1 MNAEQR
7 RLNENKSP
15 DEPWHFWGP
24 YLAERAW
31 GTVREDYSP
40 NGDAWNYFPHDH
52 ARSRAYR
59 WNEDGLGGIS
69 DHKGRLCFAFALW
82 NERDPFLKERIFGVS
97 GPEGNHGEDV
107 KDLYW
112 YVDNTPSHSFMR
124 MIYRYPQSRF
134 PYEELVAQSREK
146 APETAQIVLPPGPRL
161 GDLVVEADH
170 VGKGYGDRVLIDDLG
185 FKLPRGGIVGVI
197 GPNGAGKTTALRLMA
212 GLLQPDS
219 GRIFFD
225 DRDVTSLPAHARVR
239 LGLGFTH
246 QIVRPFYSFSSIENV
261 MIAAGHR
268 HTTSPWR
275 ALTRR
280 SRQAA
285 RERAAAILERDH
297 RVHVRPS
304 RPWRNAGHR
313 SSG

>member
-1 MNAEQR
+1 MTA
-7 RLNENKSP
+7 
-15 DEPWHFWGP
+15 
-24 YLAERAW
+24 LAR
-31 GTVREDYSP
+31 
-40 NGDAWNYFPHDH
+40 
-52 ARSRAYR
+52 
-59 WNEDGLGGIS
+59 
-69 DHKGRLCFAFALW
+69 
-82 NERDPFLKERIFGVS
+82 
-97 GPEGNHGEDV
+97 
-107 KDLYW
+107 
-112 YVDNTPSHSFMR
+112 
-124 MIYRYPQSRF
+124 
-134 PYEELVAQSREK
+134 
-146 APETAQIVLPPGPRL
+146 
-161 GDLVVEADH
+161 
-170 VGKGYGDRVLIDDLG
+170 IDDLHKS
-185 FKLPRGGIVGVI
+185 FGGVAAASGVSFAVDAGEFLAVI

-285 RERAAAILERDH
+285 RERAAAILERIEVARAIALDPTLLLLDEPLAGLSSAEAATMADLIRTLPQAGITVVLVEH
-297 RVHVRPS
+297 NLGEVLRVADRIVVLDAGIVLAEGAPAEVMARADVRQAYTGTS
-304 RPWRNAGHR
+304 
-313 SSG
+313 